1 MGFIYNGI
9 SSQSMKIRAR
19 LAGWQVFPALR
30 NSFETVPGKA
40 GVADFGC
47 DISERTITISC
58 GVLPQR
64 SFAEL
69 VAVLDD
75 MAEWLN
81 PANGLKQFI
90 LDDVPDRYFMARL
103 SEAVDCERLLRTAG
117 SFELRFVCPDPYAY
131 ALEDEAFVLTGTG
144 THEVERRIGNADSEP
159 VYFLKG
165 VISVSSSSYI
175 SLITNGEEL
184 RIVGPLAANETLVID
199 SGMVT
204 AKVTDAA
211 GNTLRNGLPCLQE
224 LNFPILRKGV
234 NNIGIAAAN
243 ATFTELKIQAK
254 SRWR

>member
-19 LAGWQVFPALR
+19 LTGWQVYPALR
-30 NSFETVPGKA
+30 NFFETVPGKA

-64 SFAEL
+64 SFAGL
-69 VAVLDD
+69 VSVLDNA
-75 MAEWLN
+75 AEWLN
-81 PANGLKQFI
+81 PAKGLRQLI

-103 SEAVDCERLLRTAG
+103 SEAVDCERLLSTAG

-131 ALEDEAFVLTGTG
+131 ALEDEIFVISGTG
-144 THEVERRIGNADSEP
+144 THEIERLTGNAESEP

-165 VISVSSSSYI
+165 VIAASSSSYI

-184 RIVGPLAANETLVID
+184 RIAGPLSEGETLVID

-204 AKVTDAA
+204 AKVVDET
-211 GNTLRNGLPCLQE
+211 GGTLRNGLPCLQE
-224 LNFPILRKGV
+224 LNFPVLRKGV
-234 NNIGIAAAN
+234 NNIGISAVNAA
-243 ATFTELKIQAK
+243 FTELKIQAK

>member
-58 GVLPQR
+58 GVLPQL
-64 SFAEL
+64 SFAGL
-69 VAVLDD
+69 VSVLDNA
-75 MAEWLN
+75 AEWLN
-81 PANGLKQFI
+81 PANGFKQLI

-103 SEAVDCERLLRTAG
+103 SEAVDCGRLLRTAG

-131 ALEDEAFVLTGTG
+131 ALEDEIFVISGTG
-144 THEVERRIGNADSEP
+144 THEIERLTGNAESEP
-159 VYFLKG
+159 VYLLKG
-165 VISVSSSSYI
+165 VIAASSSSYI

-184 RIVGPLAANETLVID
+184 RIAGPLSEGETLVID

-211 GNTLRNGLPCLQE
+211 GNTLRHGLPSLQE

-234 NNIGIAAAN
+234 NNIEVVTEN

>member
-19 LAGWQVFPALR
+19 LTKWQVYPALR
-30 NSFETVPGKA
+30 NFFETVPGKA

-64 SFAEL
+64 SFAGL
-69 VAVLDD
+69 VSVLDNA
-75 MAEWLN
+75 AEWLN
-81 PANGLKQFI
+81 PANGLKQLI

-103 SEAVDCERLLRTAG
+103 SEAVDCGRLLRTAG

-131 ALEDEAFVLTGTG
+131 ALEDEIFVISETG
-144 THEVERRIGNADSEP
+144 THAAERLTGNADSEP
-159 VYFLKG
+159 VYLLKG
-165 VISVSSSSYI
+165 AISTSSSSYI

-184 RIVGPLAANETLVID
+184 RIAGPLAEGETLVID

-211 GNTLRNGLPCLQE
+211 GNTLRNGLPCLRE

-234 NNIGIAAAN
+234 NNIEIAAAN
-243 ATFTELKIQAK
+243 AVFTELKIQAK

>member
-19 LAGWQVFPALR
+19 LTKWQVSPALR

-40 GVADFGC
+40 GIADFGC
-47 DISERTITISC
+47 DISERNIIISC
-58 GVLPQR
+58 NVLPQR

-69 VAVLDD
+69 VSVLDNV
-75 MAEWLN
+75 AEWLN
-81 PANGLKQFI
+81 PENGLKQLV
-90 LDDVPDRYFMARL
+90 LDDLPDRYFMARL
-103 SEAVDCERLLRTAG
+103 SEEVNCERLLRTAG

-131 ALEDEAFVLTGTG
+131 ALEDEVFVLSETGL
-144 THEVERRIGNADSEP
+144 HELERVKGNADSNP
-159 VYFLKG
+159 VYLLKG
-165 VISVSSSSYI
+165 LISTSSSSYI

-184 RIVGPLAANETLVID
+184 RIVGSLSEGETLVID

-204 AKVTDAA
+204 AKVIDET
-211 GNTLRNGLPCLQE
+211 GGTLRNGLPSLQD

-234 NNIGIAAAN
+234 NNIGIAAVN